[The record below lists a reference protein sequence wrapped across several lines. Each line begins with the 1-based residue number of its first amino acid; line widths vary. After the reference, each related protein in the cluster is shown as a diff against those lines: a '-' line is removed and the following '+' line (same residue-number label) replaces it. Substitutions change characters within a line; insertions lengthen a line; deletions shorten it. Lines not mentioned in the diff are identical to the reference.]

1 MKPIHG
7 AFALAIVGTAIPS
20 VSNLGNFASKVP
32 TARAE
37 ASRIGDDMTELTLR
51 QQEQAQKNEVAIA
64 RYQDGCIPVV
74 SADQQNYVSLV
85 LNLPVLDS
93 VSNHPISVGSIVCDA
108 HGNTGAITDD
118 DNDPSTPGVTQK
130 MAFTGDKAIV
140 DARMKQYRGAAY
152 YLPSI
157 IEPANF

>member
-7 AFALAIVGTAIPS
+7 VFALAIVGTSIPS
-20 VSNLGNFASKVP
+20 ISNLGSFSSKVT

-37 ASRIGDDMTELTLR
+37 ASRIGADMTELQLG

-64 RYQDGCIPVV
+64 RYQNGCIPVV
-74 SADQQNYVSLV
+74 SADQQRYVSLA

-93 VSNHPISVGSIVCDA
+93 ASGQPIPVGSIVCDA
-108 HGNTGAITDD
+108 HGNTGVIADD
-118 DNDPSTPGVTQK
+118 DNDPSTPGVTQQ

-140 DARMKQYRGAAY
+140 DWRLGQYQGAAY
-152 YLPSI
+152 YLPS
-157 IEPANF
+157 N

>member
-7 AFALAIVGTAIPS
+7 VFALAIVGTAIPS
-20 VSNLGNFASKVP
+20 VSNLGNFASKVT

-37 ASRIGDDMTELTLR
+37 ASRIGDDMTELTLS

-74 SADQQNYVSLV
+74 SADQLRYVSLM
-85 LNLPVLDS
+85 LNTPVLDS
-93 VSNHPISVGSIVCDA
+93 ATNHPIPVGSIVCDA
-108 HGNTGAITDD
+108 HGNTGVITDD
-118 DNDPSTPGVTQK
+118 DRDPNTPGLTQK

-140 DARMKQYRGAAY
+140 DWRMNQYQGAAY
-152 YLPSI
+152 YMPS
-157 IEPANF
+157 N